1 MLRYSDLRDFMRCKV
16 SASPLSS
23 FKRKDRSSDVSAREI
38 PPVMLVRSISLSLL
52 RSPSV
57 PRRSGATP

>member
-1 MLRYSDLRDFMRCKV
+1 MRRKV

-52 RSPSV
+52 RSSSV
-57 PRRSGATP
+57 PRRSGVTP